1 MNGRRLVLCAV
12 AVFVTQALVNGMIFR
27 LVMDRA
33 FKDTALFRPEG
44 EEKIAIYMA
53 SRVLAVG
60 LFVYFFAFW
69 YGRRGW
75 RAGLRYG
82 LIVWLFYTVPMT
94 IGFWSFMRMQ
104 DGLALAWIA
113 IGLAEYITGGLV
125 LGLLGAH
132 RTNRRDVQWA
142 A

>member
-1 MNGRRLVLCAV
+1 
-12 AVFVTQALVNGMIFR
+12 
-27 LVMDRA
+27 
-33 FKDTALFRPEG
+33 
-44 EEKIAIYMA
+44 
-53 SRVLAVG
+53 
-60 LFVYFFAFW
+60 
-69 YGRRGW
+69 
-75 RAGLRYG
+75 
-82 LIVWLFYTVPMT
+82 MT

-113 IGLAEYITGGLV
+113 IGLAEYMTGGLV